1 MLKRK
6 FQSTKFNDAGF
17 RPLHPID
24 PRNSDCLVEESSFI
38 IKSFASQEVDK
49 RTARRYLY
57 SLENAPRSTKLKGE
71 LVLIRTYL
79 STIVSSRRGGPSVF
93 KDEGHRKAKI
103 KRDLLQL
110 YQKALQPSI
119 KGQNMRSVKEAKQT
133 YKLKKINLS
142 NYYEDHLR
150 SGKTPWAVRTA
161 TSPYIITLAPN
172 LGALNF
178 SQSQSSLLSSS
189 FPYPTNV
196 SGEYSGVL
204 HYGTTLSVE
213 VSSQWSWL
221 GKLLLNNGIAFGFLR
236 NYMRELIYYVSP
248 NAVDIFQAL
257 IDSQGITNITVQ
269 PHPHAIEE
277 ASCIVTPEH
286 INRHIQLIK
295 DNMKLDWTRSQT
307 MVKY

>member
-6 FQSTKFNDAGF
+6 FQSIKFNDAGF

-213 VSSQWSWL
+213 
-221 GKLLLNNGIAFGFLR
+221 
-236 NYMRELIYYVSP
+236 
-248 NAVDIFQAL
+248 AL